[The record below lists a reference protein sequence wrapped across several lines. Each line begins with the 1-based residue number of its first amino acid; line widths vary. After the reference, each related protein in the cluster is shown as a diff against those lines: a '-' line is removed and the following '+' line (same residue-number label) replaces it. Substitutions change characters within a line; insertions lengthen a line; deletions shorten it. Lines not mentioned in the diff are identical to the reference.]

1 MGLPSAQWHLKGAA
15 SSPASCQVSFF
26 KAAEADQM
34 LKIPQ
39 VLSVHIDFAFSCY
52 VSAPPHTPPHPTTG
66 HPIHPLTLLPFAL
79 RSQLCPF
86 KCHVI
91 PLNMYFVVVL
101 LLAVHF
107 FLVTQLRPKTNWLT
121 DGMIADYVTHSMQRG
136 KFSTNNLAN
145 ESTNSEVCLF

>member
-1 MGLPSAQWHLKGAA
+1 MCHRYRETHTNTRTNTHTSTHISAHPHSHSLMLPWACLPSAQWHLKGAA

-52 VSAPPHTPPHPTTG
+52 VSAPPQHHPTG

-79 RSQLCPF
+79 HSQLCPF

-107 FLVTQLRPKTNWLT
+107 FLVTQLRPKTN
-121 DGMIADYVTHSMQRG
+121 
-136 KFSTNNLAN
+136 
-145 ESTNSEVCLF
+145 